1 MGISIIC
8 CFESQ
13 QFYCFTFWG
22 FILKTVFP
30 DCRRSPFPVAGCSS
44 PYIYFSKSEEKN
56 ISMQRMWNRE
66 CLLIRNDP
74 AAIFTV
80 QWRVLFSR
88 AAARPVQ
95 YWYIC
100 TVRIILQSLGAIIPS
115 SDVDHNPKCSCLQVH
130 HQRAGQNTMPLATRR
145 KYIFSLWLPFINA
158 QQKSFSFVYKNLLHN
173 WLPYLFVASGLTW
186 TFLVMT
192 VITV

>member
-1 MGISIIC
+1 MHDGNFNHLLFFS
-8 CFESQ
+8 SQ

-30 DCRRSPFPVAGCSS
+30 DYRCSPFPVAGCSS
-44 PYIYFSKSEEKN
+44 PYIYFSKSKEKK
-56 ISMQRMWNRE
+56 ISMQRMCNRE

-80 QWRVLFSR
+80 QWRVQFSR

-100 TVRIILQSLGAIIPS
+100 TVRIILQSPGAIIPS
-115 SDVDHNPKCSCLQVH
+115 SDVDHNPKCSSLQVH
-130 HQRAGQNTMPLATRR
+130 RQRAGQNWRFWQENTMPLATRR
-145 KYIFSLWLPFINA
+145 KYIFSLWLLFINA
-158 QQKSFSFVYKNLLHN
+158 QQ
-173 WLPYLFVASGLTW
+173 
-186 TFLVMT
+186 
-192 VITV
+192 